1 MINSERLVTFINSLD
16 RGNDEVLDIIE
27 NEALEASV
35 PIIRKETQ
43 SLLRTLTE
51 LKRPK
56 TILEAGTAVGF
67 SAILMAK
74 SGRRD
79 SLVTTI
85 ENYEVR
91 IPKAKANIKLAGLED
106 RISLLEGDA
115 VKIMEELA
123 GPFDMIF
130 LDSAKGQYINML
142 PCAIRLLS
150 PGGLLISDNVLQDG
164 DVLESRYAVRR
175 RDRTIHAR
183 MRDYLYELT
192 HNESLETAIL
202 PVGDGITI
210 SVKVNEKENI

>member
-16 RGNDEVLDIIE
+16 KGNDEVLDIIE
-27 NEALEASV
+27 NEALESSV

-51 LKRPK
+51 LKRPEK
-56 TILEAGTAVGF
+56 ILEAGTAVGF

-79 SLVTTI
+79 SHITTI

-91 IPKAKANIKLAGLED
+91 IPVAKANIKRAGLED
-106 RISLLEGDA
+106 RITLLEGDA
-115 VKIMEELA
+115 VKIMGELT

-130 LDSAKGQYINML
+130 IDSAKGQYINMVAD
-142 PCAIRLLS
+142 AIRLLS

-164 DVLESRYAVRR
+164 DVLESRYAVKR

-192 HNESLETAIL
+192 HNEALETAIL

-210 SVKVNEKENI
+210 SVKKEA